1 MKIADRMHSIQRFH
15 VMDLLGRARQL
26 EAEGR
31 DVVHMEIGEPDFVT
45 PEPVIR
51 AGIDALVTGRTH
63 YTPAPGLPELRQ
75 SISRHYHERFGVDVP
90 AQRIIVTPGAS
101 GALQLIFAVLF
112 NPGDRVL
119 MADPTYPCNRNF
131 AHLYGAEPVPI
142 AVDADTAYQ
151 LDARHVTEL
160 DGGTIEGILVASPS
174 NPTGTLVSGESLD
187 ALLAVAR
194 KHNTHFIMDE
204 IYQGLVYGSA
214 PQTVLNRSNEAF
226 VVNSFSK
233 YFGMT
238 GWRIGWLVVPEGYT
252 PEFEKLAQNIF
263 LAPSTLAQYAALD
276 AFGDESLEILE
287 QRRAEFQKRR
297 DFLFPALQ
305 ELGFRIPVVP
315 EGAFYIY
322 ADSSD
327 LTDDSYSFAMDLLE
341 REAVAIT
348 PGLDFG
354 SHRPAAHVRF
364 AYTTS
369 MVQLEK
375 GVERL
380 RRYLGTAC

>member
-1 MKIADRMHSIQRFH
+1 MKIADRMHSIQPFH
-15 VMDLLGRARQL
+15 VMALLGRARQL
-26 EAEGR
+26 EADGR

-51 AGIDALVTGRTH
+51 AGIRALEAGRTH

-75 SISRHYHERFGVDVP
+75 AISRHYREHFAVDVP
-90 AQRIIVTPGAS
+90 AERIIVTPGAS
-101 GALQLIFAVLF
+101 GALQLIFAALF

-131 AHLYGAEPVPI
+131 AHLYGAEPVSI
-142 AVDADTAYQ
+142 AVDAGTAYQ
-151 LDARHVTEL
+151 LDERHVTEHL
-160 DGGTIEGILVASPS
+160 DGAIDGILVASPS
-174 NPTGTLVSGESLD
+174 NPTGTLVSMAALD

-194 KHNTHFIMDE
+194 ERNAHFIMDE
-204 IYQGLVYGSA
+204 IYQGLVYSSM
-214 PQTVLNRSNEAF
+214 PQTVLSRSNEAF

-238 GWRIGWLVVPEGYT
+238 GWRIGWLVLPAGYMAD
-252 PEFEKLAQNIF
+252 FEKLAQNIF
-263 LAPSTLAQYAALD
+263 LAPSTPAQYAALA
-276 AFGDESLEILE
+276 AFDDECIEILE
-287 QRRAEFQKRR
+287 QRRAEFKKRR
-297 DFLFPALQ
+297 DFLLPALQ

-315 EGAFYIY
+315 DGAFYIY

-327 LTDDSYSFAMDLLE
+327 LAADSYGFAMDLLE

-354 SHRPAAHVRF
+354 SHKPAAHVRF

-369 MVQLEK
+369 MAHLEE
-375 GVERL
+375 GVARL
-380 RRYLGTAC
+380 QRYLRTAG